1 MMTLARLFALPLV
14 LLFTLSSVGCE
25 SGDWPPSPPPLISVS
40 GTVSSVADGQPVKGA
55 EVRLIN
61 IETQQNEVDPVLTD
75 ANGFYK
81 FIVSP
86 GTYEVRVAAQ
96 GYNPSPLDGIAGIP
110 VTQIS
115 TFDVALEPIAPGIY
129 GLLKLHLVGYNE
141 INGALVILN
150 DPGTGDNYTGTTTNT
165 GDLMMYNI
173 PVALGDYS
181 ITIKALGHET
191 YTSVTSVTI
200 SDGVETLIDN
210 ITLTAING
218 FAVSG
223 TVTFLAVENGEVDVS
238 LTDQSTG
245 AVIPG
250 TNVNT
255 VNTNYSMSSIA
266 PGSYYIRATFKIDGY
281 VVDPDAIVKFGEPE
295 VIVVDADQINQN
307 IDVTGAVTLMNPI
320 VTADGTPV
328 EVNSLTPTL
337 SWQAYSSTS
346 DYVVEVR
353 DANGNV
359 IWGGFEG
366 ATPNIIKLVNPL
378 AETTSVVYSY
388 DGSGLTLENGKIYRW
403 KVYASK
409 DDVQEDDGWK
419 LISASEDA
427 QGVFKV
433 VVP

>member
-1 MMTLARLFALPLV
+1 MMTLARLFTLPLV
-14 LLFTLSSVGCE
+14 LLFTLSTVGCG
-25 SGDWPPSPPPLISVS
+25 SGDWPPSPPPALINVS
-40 GTVSSVADGQPVKGA
+40 GTVSSVADGQPIKGA

-86 GTYEVRVAAQ
+86 DTYEVRVAAQ

-115 TFDVALEPIAPGIY
+115 TFDVALEPIAPGAY
-129 GLLKLHLVGYNE
+129 GSIKLHLVGYNE

-165 GDLMMYNI
+165 GDSMMYNI
-173 PVALGDYS
+173 PVAAGNYS

-191 YTSVTSVTI
+191 YTSLASVII

-218 FAVSG
+218 FSVSG
-223 TVTFLAVENGEVDVS
+223 TVTFLAIANGEVDVS

-250 TNVNT
+250 TSVNT
-255 VNTNYSMSSIA
+255 INTNYSMSSIA
-266 PGSYYIRATFKIDGY
+266 PGSYNIRATYKVDGY

-295 VIVVDADQINQN
+295 VIVVDADLNNQN
-307 IDVTGAVTLMNPI
+307 IDVTGAVTLTSLI

-346 DYVVEVR
+346 DYVIEVR

-359 IWGGFEG
+359 IWGGFDG
-366 ATPNIIKLVNPL
+366 SLTKLVNPS
-378 AETTSVVYSY
+378 AATTSVVYSY
-388 DGSGLTLENGKIYRW
+388 DGQGLPLENGKIYRW

-409 DDVQEDDGWK
+409 NDAQEATGWK
-419 LISASEDA
+419 LISSSEDA
-427 QGVFKV
+427 QSVFKV
-433 VVP
+433 VIP